1 MKKTLLTLAT
11 IGLAVSAMAQGTAN
25 FLNYA
30 EGGTGITFEQLIY
43 GPNPGNPSQALNGSS
58 GADVPSGG
66 TTYAGAP
73 LQGSRYV
80 AELWAGP
87 ASVTDA
93 SLLTLAGS
101 TTFYDAASG
110 APAGLFQPITA
121 TVGGVTPGNQA
132 KFEIRVWDTQSGSSF
147 ATAGVNGRSG
157 LFSSTAPLGG
167 SDALGNIIFAPD
179 TTGWSSFN
187 IASAAVPEPGTFA
200 LAGLGA
206 AALLIFRRRK

>member
-1 MKKTLLTLAT
+1 MKKALLTIAT
-11 IGLAVSAMAQGTAN
+11 IGLAVSAMAQGTVN
-25 FLNYA
+25 FLNYV
-30 EGGTGITFEQLIY
+30 EGGAGITFEQLIY
-43 GPNPGNPSQALNGSS
+43 GPNPGNPGQALSGSS
-58 GADVPSGG
+58 SADVPPGA
-66 TTYAGAP
+66 TAYAGAP

-110 APAGLFQPITA
+110 APAGLFQPVTG
-121 TVGGVTPGNQA
+121 TVGGVAAGAQA

-147 ATAGVNGRSG
+147 ATAGVSGRSG
-157 LFSSTAPLGG
+157 LFSSVAPLGG
-167 SDALGNIIFAPD
+167 SDAGGNVIFPPD
-179 TTGWSSFN
+179 STGWSSFN
-187 IASAAVPEPGTFA
+187 IASAVPEPSTFA